1 MNPSVHSQ
9 APLTLLDKIW
19 NRHVVAEDGGEL
31 LLHVDRA
38 LIHEGASHAFIKLE
52 QEGRTVARP
61 QQVFAFN
68 DHYVPTTGRDK
79 GIAGIA
85 NAEIRNMV
93 IQLQTNAVRHGITL
107 FGMDDPRQGIL
118 HIVPPEQGIT
128 QPALLICG
136 ADSHTATHG
145 AFGCLAFGI
154 GASDMMHVMATQ
166 TLWQRRQKSMRITIE
181 GEPGFGISPKDIILA
196 IIAKIGV
203 DGGTGHIIEYAGST
217 FRAMSMEGR
226 MTVCNMSIEA
236 GARAG
241 MVAPDDTTYAY
252 LHNRPYAPKG
262 AQWDAAMALWRQL
275 PSDAGARFDRDVS
288 LNAADIAPMV
298 TWGTNPQQGAPVTGV
313 VPDPRA
319 IQDPLTAQEV
329 ASAIDYQALTPG
341 MALSDIQ
348 VDRVFIGSCT
358 NGRIE
363 DIRAA
368 AAVARLGKAVVP
380 AWVVPG
386 SQLVKRQAEKEGL
399 DAIFTA
405 AGFEWREPGCSLC
418 TAINGDQLRPGER
431 CASTSNR
438 NFKGRQGT
446 GGRTHLV
453 SPAMAAAAA
462 LKGRLTDVRDLLKNA

>member
-1 MNPSVHSQ
+1 VNK
-9 APLTLLDKIW
+9 PLTLCEKIW
-19 NRHVVAEDGGEL
+19 NRHVVVEESGEL

-38 LIHEGASHAFIKLE
+38 FFHEGSSHAFAKLE
-52 QEGRTVARP
+52 QQGRTIARP

-68 DHYVPTTGRDK
+68 DHYVPTTGRDR
-79 GIAGIA
+79 GVNGIA
-85 NAEIRNMV
+85 NADIRNMV
-93 IQLQTNAVRHGITL
+93 LKLQENAARHGVTL
-107 FGMDDPRQGIL
+107 FGIDDPRQGIL

-128 QPALLICG
+128 QPGMLICG

-145 AFGCLAFGI
+145 AFGCIAFGI

-166 TLWQRRQKSMRITIE
+166 TIWQRRQSTMRVTVD
-181 GEPGFGISPKDIILA
+181 GTLGFGVSPKDVILA
-196 IIAKIGV
+196 IIADIGV
-203 DGGTGHIIEYAGST
+203 AGGTGHMIEYAGST
-217 FRAMSMEGR
+217 FRGMSMEGR

-241 MVAPDDTTYAY
+241 IVAPDDTTYSY
-252 LHNRPYAPKG
+252 MEGRPYAPKG
-262 AQWDAAMALWRQL
+262 AQWDAAMALWTSL
-275 PSDAGARFDRDVS
+275 PSDEGAAFDRDILIS
-288 LNAADIAPMV
+288 ASAIAPMV
-298 TWGTNPQQGAPVTGV
+298 TWGTNPEQGGPVTGV
-313 VPDPRA
+313 VPDPRTMG
-319 IQDPLTAQEV
+319 DEVSAQEA
-329 ASAIDYQALTPG
+329 ASAIDYQGLTPG
-341 MALSDIQ
+341 MALTDIN
-348 VDRVFIGSCT
+348 VDKVFIGSCT
-358 NGRIE
+358 NSRIE

-368 AAVARLGKAVVP
+368 AEVARLGQAVIP

-399 DAIFTA
+399 DAVLKA

-446 GGRTHLV
+446 GGRTHLL

-462 LKGRLTDVRDLLKNA
+462 LKGRLTDVRELMKGG

>member
-1 MNPSVHSQ
+1 M
-9 APLTLLDKIW
+9 PLTLFEKIW
-19 NRHVVAEDGGEL
+19 HRHMVVEEEGEL
-31 LLHVDRA
+31 LLLVDRA
-38 LIHEGASHAFIKLE
+38 FFHEGSSHAFAKLA
-52 QEGRTVARP
+52 QQGRTIARP
-61 QQVFAFN
+61 RQVFAFN

-79 GIAGIA
+79 GVAGIA
-85 NAEIRNMV
+85 NVDIRNMV
-93 IQLQTNAVRHGITL
+93 IGLQTNAAKHGITL
-107 FGMDDPRQGIL
+107 FGIDDPRQGIL

-128 QPALLICG
+128 QPGLLICG
-136 ADSHTATHG
+136 ADSHTSTHG
-145 AFGCLAFGI
+145 AFGCLSFGI

-166 TLWQRRQKSMRITIE
+166 TLWQRAQKTMRISIDGTL
-181 GEPGFGISPKDIILA
+181 GFGVSAKDVILA

-203 DGGTGHIIEYAGST
+203 AGGTGHVLEYAGST
-217 FRAMSMEGR
+217 FRNMSMEGR

-241 MVAPDDTTYAY
+241 MIAPDATTYAY
-252 LHNRPYAPKG
+252 MQGRPYAPKG
-262 AQWDAAMALWRQL
+262 PAWDLAMAMWRQL
-275 PSDAGARFDRDVS
+275 PSDDGARFDREVS

-298 TWGTNPQQGAPVTGV
+298 TWGTNPEQGGPITGV
-313 VPDPRA
+313 VPNPRD
-319 IQDPLTAQEV
+319 IKDEITAQEV

-341 MALSDIQ
+341 MAFCDIQ
-348 VDRVFIGSCT
+348 VDKVFIGSCT
-358 NGRIE
+358 NARIE

-368 AAVARLGKAVVP
+368 AAVAKLGRAVIP

-386 SQLVKRQAEKEGL
+386 SQWVKRQAEKEGL
-399 DAIFTA
+399 DVILKT

-418 TAINGDQLRPGER
+418 TAINGDQLQPGER

-462 LKGRLTDVRDLLKNA
+462 LKGRLTDVRELMK

>member
-1 MNPSVHSQ
+1 MDQ
-9 APLTLLDKIW
+9 ALPRTLVEKIW
-19 NRHVVAEDGGEL
+19 TRHVVAEDGGEL

-38 LIHEGASHAFIKLE
+38 FVHEGASHAFDKLE
-52 QEGRTVARP
+52 EEGRTVARP
-61 QQVFAFN
+61 KQIFAFT
-68 DHYVPTTGRDK
+68 DHYVPTTGRARGVD
-79 GIAGIA
+79 GIAS
-85 NAEIRNMV
+85 AEIRNMV
-93 IQLQTNAVRHGITL
+93 IQLQANAAKHGVTL
-107 FGMDDPRQGIL
+107 FGIDDPRQGIL

-128 QPALLICG
+128 QPGLLICG

-145 AFGCLAFGI
+145 AFGCIAFGI
-154 GASDMMHVMATQ
+154 GASEAMHVMATQ
-166 TLWQRRQKSMRITIE
+166 TLWQRRQKSMRITID
-181 GEPGFGISPKDIILA
+181 GELGFGISPKDIILA

-203 DGGTGHIIEYAGST
+203 DGGTGHIVEYAGSAI
-217 FRAMSMEGR
+217 RGLSMEGR

-252 LHNRPYAPKG
+252 MEGRPYAPKG
-262 AQWDAAMALWRQL
+262 SEWELALALWRSL
-275 PSDAGARFDRDVS
+275 PSDEGARFDREVA

-298 TWGTNPQQGAPVTGV
+298 TWGTNPAQGAPVTGV
-313 VPDPRA
+313 VPNPRD
-319 IQDPLTAQEV
+319 IQDAVIAQEI
-329 ASAIDYQALTPG
+329 ASAIDYQGLTPG
-341 MALSDIQ
+341 MALADIAI
-348 VDRVFIGSCT
+348 DKVFIGSCT
-358 NGRIE
+358 NARIE

-368 AAVARLGKAVVP
+368 AEVAKLGKAQVT

-386 SQLVKRQAEKEGL
+386 SQLVKRQAEREGL
-399 DAIFTA
+399 DAIFRN

-462 LKGRLTDVRDLLKNA
+462 IKGRLTDVREMLKNA